1 MYFRTDLALE
11 LKEGGHAQL
20 QQAPCETIEKNRCI
34 ISRIT
39 VSEAIAETGTA
50 PGEYVTIE
58 MPSLSDELDENNQ
71 FLEVVADELS
81 RFIPSDGDVLV
92 AGLGNGDITPDAL
105 GIKVIEQILATRHV
119 KGELARITG
128 TDELRAVAAVS
139 TDVLGNTGVET
150 AEILQGL
157 VRQIK
162 PKCVIVIDA
171 MAARSLGRL
180 GKTIQLSNGGIA
192 PGAGVGNRRPRID
205 EELLGVPV
213 ISIGV
218 PTVVDAATV
227 ALDLL
232 GGQELSEDEK
242 DKARE
247 IVSPGG
253 TAMFVT
259 PREIDLLIQRGA
271 RMIGMAINTSLN
283 PCFSAEDFELLTK

>member
-1 MYFRTDLALE
+1 MFFRTDLALE

-20 QQAPCETIEKNRCI
+20 MQAPCEIIEKNRCI
-34 ISRIT
+34 VSRIT
-39 VSEAIAETGTA
+39 VTENISETGTA

-58 MPSLSDELDENNQ
+58 MPSLSDAVDENNE
-71 FLEVVADELS
+71 FLEVVAEELS
-81 RFIPSDGDVLV
+81 RFIPSQGEVLV
-92 AGLGNGDITPDAL
+92 AGLGNASITPDAL

-119 KGELARITG
+119 NKELARITG
-128 TDELRAVAAVS
+128 VDELRAVAAVS

-157 VRQIK
+157 VRQLK
-162 PKCVIVIDA
+162 PDAVIVIDA
-171 MAARSLGRL
+171 MAARNLGRL

-192 PGAGVGNRRPRID
+192 PGSGVGNHRPRID
-205 EELLGVPV
+205 QELLGVPV

-232 GGQELSEDEK
+232 GGHALNDDEK
-242 DKARE
+242 EKARE
-247 IVSPGG
+247 IVNPDG

-283 PCFSAEDFELLTK
+283 PCFSPEDFELLTK